1 MNEAKKIKVNFKM
14 PPESAADRAHRLH
27 QQIRKKSGLPDPEE
41 YRRRAAEKQKEI
53 DAMKNE
59 ANTFPIGHGG
69 QSIKSTANAQKKSA
83 ESRAKSMSTAAANR
97 SKMAA
102 LKDVVKEPERDVRE
116 AAATHYVKVNNALKT
131 TPSGA
136 HIMKFPDRESA
147 QRHAD
152 EHKRRNPN
160 HHVTVTTNANDST
173 PVWHSG
179 TKLRPYAMRE
189 GIAMKMKS
197 SALVKALEKKQ
208 KKYDN
213 MSPEEQAKQKQQYH
227 AIKQNEAKDVREYD
241 YEGDM
246 AKSQLR
252 AIIANAQ
259 QVHDML
265 EDNTNM
271 AEWVQSKIT
280 LAADYIS
287 TVADYMQSEVKEEFE
302 LDEAIKLGA
311 KVMIHAPGKSYHG
324 KTGQVGEIR
333 HGAFKGAAK
342 TYTIDH
348 DGGSVQ
354 LDKKNIKLHSEET
367 EIDEAAWGQN
377 KMANLKAA
385 HDRHSEKAIAA
396 NRAGDHE
403 AVKVHQRKMGLIK
416 TQMNKLRTEDVEQ
429 VDEISATLA
438 GNYLDKVKSKHG
450 TNYNDLSK
458 KRQRGVVNA
467 MDIKMN
473 AADKKMKEEVE
484 IDESVKDHIEQSMA
498 AKDINAKVEGDKVHV
513 HPENLNRARGMLD
526 RMGLK
531 HSVHGTLKD
540 SVEHCH
546 WEIIT
551 EGWSQ
556 GKRNPQRGIKV
567 GDKVRSYDFPGM
579 HDDHYVEGH
588 VVRDTPSSYHL
599 RVNKV
604 VRSGKEIPVPAHMA
618 HVEAPKGKGLFSDAY
633 GVHKIMAK
641 QQSVS
646 ATQEPAKGAQKTF
659 NAIRTKS

>member
-1 MNEAKKIKVNFKM
+1 MNEAKKIKINFKM

-41 YRRRAAEKQKEI
+41 YKKRAAEKQREI
-53 DAMKNE
+53 DAMKE
-59 ANTFPIGHGG
+59 AAAIPVGQHD
-69 QSIKSTANAQKKSA
+69 QSISNKAKSQKSSA
-83 ESRAKSMSTAAANR
+83 ETRARAMGAAAATR
-97 SKMAA
+97 SRTAA
-102 LKDVVKEPERDVRE
+102 LKDVIKEPDRDVRD
-116 AAATHYVKVNNALKT
+116 AAATHDVKVNNALKT

-160 HHVTVTTNANDST
+160 HNVTVTTNATDST

-189 GIAMKMKS
+189 GIAM
-197 SALVKALEKKQ
+197 
-208 KKYDN
+208 
-213 MSPEEQAKQKQQYH
+213 QQ
-227 AIKQNEAKDVREYD
+227 QEAKDSREYD

-287 TVADYMQSEVKEEFE
+287 TVADYMQSEVKEETD
-302 LDEAIKLGA
+302 LDEAIKLGS
-311 KVMIHAPGKSYHG
+311 KVVIHAPGKSYHG

-348 DGGSVQ
+348 ESGSVQ
-354 LDKKNIKLHSEET
+354 LDKKNVKLHSEET

-396 NRAGDHE
+396 NRAGDDA
-403 AVKVHQRKMGLIK
+403 AVKVHQRKMGMIK

-513 HPENLNRARGMLD
+513 HPENLNKARGMLD

-546 WEIIT
+546 WEIVT

-618 HVEAPKGKGLFSDAY
+618 HVESPKGKGLFSDAY
-633 GVHKIMAK
+633 AVHKIMAK
-641 QQSVS
+641 QQSVA
-646 ATQEPAKGAQKTF
+646 ATQEPIIGAQKTF
-659 NAIRTKS
+659 NTLRTKS

>member
-1 MNEAKKIKVNFKM
+1 MNEAKIKINFKM
-14 PPESAADRAHRLH
+14 PKETAAERAHRLH

-41 YRRRAAEKQKEI
+41 YKRRAAEKQKEI
-53 DAMKNE
+53 DAMKE
-59 ANTFPIGHGG
+59 AAAIPVGQHS
-69 QSIKSTANAQKKSA
+69 QSISNKAKSQKNSA

-97 SKMAA
+97 SKNAA
-102 LKDVVKEPERDVRE
+102 LRDVIKEPERDVRE

-147 QRHAD
+147 ERHAA

-173 PVWHSG
+173 PVWHAG
-179 TKLRPYAMRE
+179 TKLRPYTMRE
-189 GIAMKMKS
+189 GIEME
-197 SALVKALEKKQ
+197 LE
-208 KKYDN
+208 
-213 MSPEEQAKQKQQYH
+213 
-227 AIKQNEAKDVREYD
+227 
-241 YEGDM
+241 
-246 AKSQLR
+246 
-252 AIIANAQ
+252 
-259 QVHDML
+259 
-265 EDNTNM
+265 
-271 AEWVQSKIT
+271 
-280 LAADYIS
+280 
-287 TVADYMQSEVKEEFE
+287 
-302 LDEAIKLGA
+302 EAIKLGS
-311 KVMIHAPGKSYHG
+311 KVQIHAPGKSYHG
-324 KTGQVGEIR
+324 KTGHVGEIR
-333 HGAFKGAAK
+333 NGAFKGAPK

-348 DGGSVQ
+348 GDGSVQ
-354 LDKKNIKLHSEET
+354 VSQKHVKLHTEET
-367 EIDEAAWGQN
+367 EIDEAAWGQD
-377 KMANLKAA
+377 KMANLRAA

-396 NRAGDHE
+396 NKAGDHE

-438 GNYLDKVKSKHG
+438 GNYLDKVKAKHG

-484 IDESVKDHIEQSMA
+484 IDESIKDHIEQSMA

-513 HPENLNRARGMLD
+513 HPENLNQARHMLD
-526 RMGLK
+526 KMGLK

-540 SVEHCH
+540 SVDYCH
-546 WEIIT
+546 WEIVT

-604 VRSGKEIPVPAHMA
+604 VRSGKEIPVPAHLA

-646 ATQEPAKGAQKTF
+646 AVQEPIKGAQKTF
-659 NAIRTKS
+659 RNIREK

>member
-1 MNEAKKIKVNFKM
+1 MNEAKKIKINFKM

-53 DAMKNE
+53 DAMKE
-59 ANTFPIGHGG
+59 AAAIPVGQHD
-69 QSIKSTANAQKKSA
+69 QSISNKAKSQKSSA
-83 ESRAKSMSTAAANR
+83 ETRARAMGAAAATR
-97 SKMAA
+97 SKNAA
-102 LKDVVKEPERDVRE
+102 LRDVIKEPDRDVRE
-116 AAATHYVKVNNALKT
+116 AALTHYVKVNNALKT

-160 HHVTVTTNANDST
+160 HNVTVTTNATDST

-189 GIAMKMKS
+189 GIAM
-197 SALVKALEKKQ
+197 
-208 KKYDN
+208 
-213 MSPEEQAKQKQQYH
+213 QQ
-227 AIKQNEAKDVREYD
+227 QEAKDSREYD

-287 TVADYMQSEVKEEFE
+287 TVADYMQAEVKEETE
-302 LDEAIKLGA
+302 LEEAIKLGS

-333 HGAFKGAAK
+333 NGAFKGAPK
-342 TYTIDH
+342 TYTVDH
-348 DGGSVQ
+348 DNGSIQ
-354 LDKKNIKLHSEET
+354 LSQKNVKLHKEDMD
-367 EIDEAAWGQN
+367 IDEAAWGQD

-385 HDRHSEKAIAA
+385 HDRHSEKAIKA
-396 NRAGDHE
+396 NRAGDDA

-416 TQMNKLRTEDVEQ
+416 TQMNKLRTEDV
-429 VDEISATLA
+429 A
-438 GNYLDKVKSKHG
+438 
-450 TNYNDLSK
+450 
-458 KRQRGVVNA
+458 
-467 MDIKMN
+467 
-473 AADKKMKEEVE
+473 
-484 IDESVKDHIEQSMA
+484 IDESTKDHIEQSLA

-513 HPENLNRARGMLD
+513 HPDNLSKARYALDKMGM
-526 RMGLK
+526 K
-531 HSVHGTLKD
+531 HTVHGTLKD
-540 SVEHCH
+540 SVEYCH
-546 WEIIT
+546 WEIID
-551 EGWSQ
+551 EAWSQ

-633 GVHKIMAK
+633 AVHKIMAK

-646 ATQEPAKGAQKTF
+646 AVQEPVMGAQKTF
-659 NAIRTKS
+659 AKIRGKE

>member
-1 MNEAKKIKVNFKM
+1 MNEAKIKINFKM
-14 PPESAADRAHRLH
+14 PKETAAERAHRLH

-102 LKDVVKEPERDVRE
+102 LRDVVKEPERDVRE

-189 GIAMKMKS
+189 GIAM
-197 SALVKALEKKQ
+197 
-208 KKYDN
+208 
-213 MSPEEQAKQKQQYH
+213 QQ
-227 AIKQNEAKDVREYD
+227 QEAKDSREYD

-287 TVADYMQSEVKEEFE
+287 TVADYMQAEVKEETD
-302 LDEAIKLGA
+302 LDEAIKLGS
-311 KVMIHAPGKSYHG
+311 KVVIHAPGKSYHG

-354 LDKKNIKLHSEET
+354 LDKKNVKLQSEET

-396 NRAGDHE
+396 NRAGDDA
-403 AVKVHQRKMGLIK
+403 AVKVHQRKMGMIK

-438 GNYLDKVKSKHG
+438 GNYLDKVKAKHG
-450 TNYNDLSK
+450 SKFTDLTK

-498 AKDINAKVEGDKVHV
+498 AKDINARVEGDKVHV
-513 HPENLNRARGMLD
+513 HPENLNRARSMLD

-546 WEIIT
+546 WEIVT

-633 GVHKIMAK
+633 AVHKIIAK

-646 ATQEPAKGAQKTF
+646 ATQEPIKGAQKTF
-659 NAIRTKS
+659 KNIRGQ